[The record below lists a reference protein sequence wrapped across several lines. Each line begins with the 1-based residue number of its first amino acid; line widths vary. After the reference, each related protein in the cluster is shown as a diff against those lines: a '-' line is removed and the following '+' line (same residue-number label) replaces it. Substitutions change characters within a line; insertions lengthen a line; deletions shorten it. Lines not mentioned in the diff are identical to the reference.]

1 MLPFSRLAELRG
13 PFEDVIL
20 FNDWTICVHKTKQ
33 NFVLENGLK
42 TKISAAISYFHS
54 QLLFFFN
61 ILICTYCKKTP
72 NETTALKSILHFV
85 SNNIGAG
92 I

>member
-54 QLLFFFN
+54 QLLFF
-61 ILICTYCKKTP
+61 LIYLFVRIAKKP
-72 NETTALKSILHFV
+72 QMKQLH
-85 SNNIGAG
+85 
-92 I
+92 